1 MPPSTSGKE
10 TPPPLE
16 FLTLSTFNTNMYSIP
31 WLYTSHSKNS
41 IPLQGQSLEEL
52 LAFYSTL
59 PMWPVLHSTLLVG
72 PFQMKS
78 VSIIFS
84 RLSHNTGCTEVLLN
98 SFGPDGTV
106 ADFLPNDSWWY
117 ELIYATIINL
127 LSLIICIF
135 GAKQFGNVTA
145 LVMIV
150 VLLSCLT
157 TLVSFIP
164 NRSFC
169 ARLGRM
175 NG

>member
-1 MPPSTSGKE
+1 M
-10 TPPPLE
+10 
-16 FLTLSTFNTNMYSIP
+16 
-31 WLYTSHSKNS
+31 
-41 IPLQGQSLEEL
+41 
-52 LAFYSTL
+52 AFYSTL
-59 PMWPVLHSTLLVG
+59 PMWPVLHSTLQVRLI
-72 PFQMKS
+72 QMEKS

-84 RLSHNTGCTEVLLN
+84 SFSHNTGCTEVLLN

-106 ADFLPNDSWWY
+106 ADLLPNDSWWY

-164 NRSFC
+164 NRWVV
-169 ARLGRM
+169 ARTALLLWTRISWKSSKFLDKLSLPFKFE
-175 NG
+175 

>member
-1 MPPSTSGKE
+1 
-10 TPPPLE
+10 
-16 FLTLSTFNTNMYSIP
+16 
-31 WLYTSHSKNS
+31 
-41 IPLQGQSLEEL
+41 
-52 LAFYSTL
+52 
-59 PMWPVLHSTLLVG
+59 MWPVLHSTLLVG

-106 ADFLPNDSWWY
+106 ADLLPNDSWWY

>member
-1 MPPSTSGKE
+1 MASS
-10 TPPPLE
+10 
-16 FLTLSTFNTNMYSIP
+16 
-31 WLYTSHSKNS
+31 
-41 IPLQGQSLEEL
+41 
-52 LAFYSTL
+52 AFYSTGKAF
-59 PMWPVLHSTLLVG
+59 SNE
-72 PFQMKS
+72 KS

-106 ADFLPNDSWWY
+106 ADLLPNDSWWY

-164 NRSFC
+164 NRWVV
-169 ARLGRM
+169 ARKALLLWTRISWKSSKFLDKLSPLLTLKSIEFLKSALSRKI
-175 NG
+175 

>member
-1 MPPSTSGKE
+1 M
-10 TPPPLE
+10 
-16 FLTLSTFNTNMYSIP
+16 
-31 WLYTSHSKNS
+31 
-41 IPLQGQSLEEL
+41 
-52 LAFYSTL
+52 AFYSTL

-106 ADFLPNDSWWY
+106 ADLLPNDSWWY

-164 NRSFC
+164 NRWVV
-169 ARLGRM
+169 ARTALLLWTRISWKSLKFLYGLSPCFEFE
-175 NG
+175 